1 MRGSVARRHRRAVF
15 RDAIARLRRLESF
28 GDKPGNANRE
38 IGVPRLRNAAMRAV
52 YFADGGGVT
61 SDVIFRIMPSDLLKT

>member
-1 MRGSVARRHRRAVF
+1 VF
-15 RDAIARLRRLESF
+15 RDTMVRRRRLKSF

-38 IGVPRLRNAAMRAV
+38 IGVPRFRKTAMRAV

-61 SDVIFRIMPSDLLKT
+61 TAVILRIMPSDLLKT